1 MAPGSSPWALWL
13 LLTTCG
19 AAAPPP
25 GPECAA
31 EPLRDALVDINLSLP
46 RGVRGAEPV
55 FAPSPEACVRAC
67 CSGDKPPGD
76 KKCNLVIFDI
86 RRTNAHPNCYLFYCP
101 STEACPMKPATG
113 FVSYKITRDTHA
125 LEDTTFKSEDFSS
138 HGYSLPS
145 DDGAFI
151 SHSQTTQQNRTAA
164 SQQPVF
170 HQASELLKHMAKQLD
185 KSEVHTV
192 FAESQRAEHPET
204 LDSIPRQKVINLW
217 SNTSSTVQIGN
228 TSASFRTTQ
237 SSVPEPSSTTPS
249 PLPTST
255 TRLQFRTT
263 SVPAG
268 SVRPTAVTTTTA
280 IFLRTA
286 DARAKPGIP
295 PATITATH
303 VPRFSPTTSASTSTT
318 KQVTTNSRSAT
329 TPSGLRTPAI
339 LLEPTVVSSNGTSHV
354 TLLSFPGVTLSASDS
369 STAPQN
375 DSQGYDTS
383 DLESYL
389 PENVLRGKGVIQ
401 LGEKNSLVAA
411 LFFGVIFL
419 LLVIALTGKKI
430 HESLQ
435 KRHYTRLDYLINGIY
450 ADV

>member
-1 MAPGSSPWALWL
+1 L
-13 LLTTCG
+13 LLAACG
-19 AAAPPP
+19 TPAPPP
-25 GPECAA
+25 GRDCSA
-31 EPLRDALVDINLSLP
+31 EKVRDAVVDINLSLP

-67 CSGDKPPGD
+67 CSGEKPPGD
-76 KKCNLVIFDI
+76 KNCNLVIFDI
-86 RRTNAHPNCYLFYCP
+86 QRTSAHPNCYLFYCP

-113 FVSYKITRDTHA
+113 FVSYKITRDTYA
-125 LEDTTFKSEDFSS
+125 LEDTTFRSEDFSS

-164 SQQPVF
+164 LQQSVF
-170 HQASELLKHMAKQLD
+170 HQASELLNHMAKQLD

-192 FAESQRAEHPET
+192 FPESQRVEHPET
-204 LDSIPRQKVINLW
+204 LDSVLRQKVINPW
-217 SNTSSTVQIGN
+217 SNTSSTLRIGN
-228 TSASFRTTQ
+228 TSASFLTTQ
-237 SSVPEPSSTTPS
+237 SGVPEPSSTTLS

-255 TRLQFRTT
+255 TGLESHTT
-263 SVPAG
+263 SVPTG
-268 SVRPTAVTTTTA
+268 GVRPTAVTTTTA
-280 IFLRTA
+280 TFPRIA
-286 DARAKPGIP
+286 NARAKPGIP
-295 PATITATH
+295 PATITSTH
-303 VPRFSPTTSASTSTT
+303 VPLLSPTASASTSTT
-318 KQVTTNSRSAT
+318 KQVTMNSRSAT

-339 LLEPTVVSSNGTSHV
+339 LLEPTVVSSNNSSLV
-354 TLLSFPGVTLSASDS
+354 TLLSFPGITLSAIDS
-369 STAPQN
+369 ATAPQN

-401 LGEKNSLVAA
+401 LGEKNSLIAA
-411 LFFGVIFL
+411 LLFGVIFL

-435 KRHYTRLDYLINGIY
+435 KRHYNRLDYLINGIY